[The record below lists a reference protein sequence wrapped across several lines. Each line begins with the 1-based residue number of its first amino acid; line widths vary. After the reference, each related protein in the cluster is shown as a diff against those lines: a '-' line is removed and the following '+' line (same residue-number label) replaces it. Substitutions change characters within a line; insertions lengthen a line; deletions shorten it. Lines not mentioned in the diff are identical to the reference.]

1 MYGTTIRPPTAT
13 APTATKPPRRP
24 ISCAS
29 TPAVHPRP
37 CPPSPSHRTLG
48 SYPSTSSPT
57 PSHPHSPHLVVER
70 STARESPIH
79 HRDDGSTW
87 RLVERVTE
95 VFVVDVG
102 PRTSP
107 SPSSHRSPPVPARA
121 PVPVPSSHPPSQLDD
136 LEGPRRAPH
145 RPLTTPSTT
154 TRTRSPSPSPAPL
167 SPRLAALAHT
177 LRTLDGAELSRRRGR
192 ASLPR
197 SPATSPAV
205 ERRTTSTSDVVAHG
219 LELEGLATL
228 FPRGVPCALELDEDE
243 DESRREALESAWS
256 STSDEE
262 EEEDGSEFGE
272 GGGREYEEDE
282 SRTSSGSWSSFLT
295 DDDASRRGSRDSWKS
310 AATTV
315 SAHSCEGGSAAA
327 CGPRREVDREADWAS
342 RRWGA
347 WAAS

>member
-1 MYGTTIRPPTAT
+1 MPSADDETHGQQAT

-24 ISCAS
+24 I
-29 TPAVHPRP
+29 
-37 CPPSPSHRTLG
+37 
-48 SYPSTSSPT
+48 STSSPT

-228 FPRGVPCALELDEDE
+228 FPRGVPCALELDEDDE